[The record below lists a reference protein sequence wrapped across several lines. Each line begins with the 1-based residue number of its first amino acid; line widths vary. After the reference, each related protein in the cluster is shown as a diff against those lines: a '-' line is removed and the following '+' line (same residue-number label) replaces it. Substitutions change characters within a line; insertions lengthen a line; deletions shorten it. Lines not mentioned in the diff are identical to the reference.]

1 MSSNSP
7 FAAVPVP
14 TLRLL
19 FQSCLVL
26 LAGGLINFLIKL
38 YRIRARF
45 QRMQRDGLVG
55 VHFYCLPFTSQELCF
70 AAFQTQRATADT

>member
-7 FAAVPVP
+7 FATIPVP
-14 TLRLL
+14 TWRLL

-26 LAGGLINFLIKL
+26 LVGGLVNFLITL
-38 YRIRARF
+38 YRIRGRF

-55 VHFYCLPFTSQELCF
+55 GHSYCLPFASRELYF
-70 AAFQTQRATADT
+70 AALQTRRATADT

>member
-38 YRIRARF
+38 YRIRGRF

-55 VHFYCLPFTSQELCF
+55 GHLFSPLYIPGALLCSF
-70 AAFQTQRATADT
+70 ADPKS